1 MKTSIGVQLQRID
14 TIITP
19 IFRCRKKLS
28 EAQGHTAGI
37 SGRDRKLG
45 LSVTKAHTPLSC
57 TILRK
62 LDLCLPPP
70 GWKGTAGDK
79 MTQSRKSDPRNR
91 GSGIGSKVEN
101 KVRTGTQEKRDSG
114 VWKQAPGLR
123 SGPQDTTISTFFG
136 LQEDTFLT
144 NT

>member
-28 EAQGHTAGI
+28 EAQGPTAGKWQSQEAGSI
-37 SGRDRKLG
+37 CHQS
-45 LSVTKAHTPLSC
+45 HTPLSC
-57 TILRK
+57 TILK
-62 LDLCLPPP
+62 TLDLCLPPP

-79 MTQSRKSDPRNR
+79 MTQSRKSDPSNR

-114 VWKQAPGLR
+114 AWKQAPGLR
-123 SGPQDTTISTFFG
+123 SGPQDTTISTFPG